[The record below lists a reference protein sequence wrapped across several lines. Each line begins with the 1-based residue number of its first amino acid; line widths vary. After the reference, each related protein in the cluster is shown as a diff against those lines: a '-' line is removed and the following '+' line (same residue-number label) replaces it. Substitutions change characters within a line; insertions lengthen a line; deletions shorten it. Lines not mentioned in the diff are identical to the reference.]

1 MPDIASQVGQTIT
14 CSTKDVIPGVN
25 QIMCPG
31 SSTKKDSCVLTY
43 KQCVTCNYK
52 SSTDVY
58 IRYQSNG
65 IPANCYR
72 TQNDSTN
79 FPKEQNIDFEVAWNR
94 RVNN

>member
-1 MPDIASQVGQTIT
+1 
-14 CSTKDVIPGVN
+14 
-25 QIMCPG
+25 MCPG

-72 TQNDSTN
+72 TQADSTLY
-79 FPKEQNIDFEVAWNR
+79 PTEQNIDFEVAWNR
-94 RVNN
+94 RVNNIYNNGYDYPKQGQDK